1 MEYERERY
9 FVQNFIKKERRERL
23 MLELTDPAR
32 QLAGIDRFSH
42 HAEELLE
49 KLDRFVVKD

>member
-1 MEYERERY
+1 MEYDRERY

-42 HAEELLE
+42 HA
-49 KLDRFVVKD
+49 